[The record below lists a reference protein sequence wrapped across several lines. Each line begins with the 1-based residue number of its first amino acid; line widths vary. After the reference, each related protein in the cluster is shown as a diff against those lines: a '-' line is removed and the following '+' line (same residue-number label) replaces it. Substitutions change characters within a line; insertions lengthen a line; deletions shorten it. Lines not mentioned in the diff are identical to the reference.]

1 MIAEE
6 AINFIHERTWQGSK
20 PGLSRTRELLRLMGE
35 PQRKLAFIHIAG
47 TNGKGSTAAMLSS
60 VLRAAGYRTGLYTS
74 PYISCF
80 NERIQIDGVDI
91 PSEAL
96 AKLTEACAG
105 HALAMEDRPTEFELV
120 TAIAMEYF
128 FREHCDVVV
137 LETGLGGRLDSTNV
151 IEAPLC
157 SVITNIGLDHTR
169 ELGGTVEEIA
179 GEKAGIIKPR
189 SPVVI
194 YDLPENIRQVISR
207 RCTETGSPL
216 ISADFSAIASLE
228 DGIEGQR
235 FLYRDFPELF
245 LPLLGQH
252 QLKNAA
258 VALETVSL
266 LRTLGYSLPDEA
278 VKAGFA
284 AARWPARF
292 ELVSRRPYFIVD
304 GGHNPQCAE
313 AVADNLLRYF
323 PDKRAVLLMGVLGDK
338 DYMSMARQ
346 LCPAAECF
354 VTVTPD
360 SPRALPAEELAERL
374 AELRKP
380 ALPCGSIRQGIET
393 AINMAGEDGLVCSVG
408 SLYFAGAVRA
418 YFGDNS

>member
-1 MIAEE
+1 MTAEE
-6 AINFIHERTWQGSK
+6 AIKFIHERTWQGSK
-20 PGLSRTRELLRLMGE
+20 PGLSRTRELLSLMGE
-35 PQRKLAFIHIAG
+35 PQKKLPFIHIAG

-60 VLRAAGYRTGLYTS
+60 VLRSAGYRTGLYTS
-74 PYISCF
+74 PYISRF
-80 NERIQIDGVDI
+80 NERIQIDGREI

-96 AKLTEACAG
+96 AELTQACAG

-128 FREHCDVVV
+128 FRERCDIVV

-151 IEAPLC
+151 IDSPLC

-179 GEKAGIIKPR
+179 WEKAGIIKPR
-189 SPVVI
+189 RPVVI
-194 YDLPENIRQVISR
+194 YDLPENIRRVIAQ
-207 RCTETGSPL
+207 RCTEDGSPL
-216 ISADFSAIASLE
+216 ISADFSAVVSLE
-228 DGIEGQR
+228 DGIAGQR
-235 FLYRDFPELF
+235 FSYKNYSELF
-245 LPLLGQH
+245 LPLLGRH

-278 VKAGFA
+278 VRDGFA
-284 AARWPARF
+284 EARWPARF
-292 ELVSRRPYFIVD
+292 ELVSQSPCFIVD

-323 PDKRAVLLMGVLGDK
+323 PDKRAVLLMGVLRDK
-338 DYMSMARQ
+338 DYMSMARK
-346 LCPAAECF
+346 LSPAAECF

-360 SPRALPAEELAERL
+360 SPRALPAEELAASLR
-374 AELRKP
+374 ELGKP
-380 ALPCGSIRQGIET
+380 ACPCAGITEGIET
-393 AINMAGEDGLVCSVG
+393 AIRLAGRDGLVCSVG
-408 SLYFAGAVRA
+408 SLYFAGTVRA
-418 YFGDNS
+418 YFGE